1 MPPSRSRSQSK
12 RPLYEDEESGE
23 ETERESTPKPT
34 KSSGVR
40 KRKSE
45 VLGND
50 SGLTR
55 SKTVVNND
63 LAEKRRRRQSRVGEA
78 GPSGEGG
85 EVDGDGA
92 NRTTGRPVQ
101 QLASVVPDLDT
112 RAAPLVPQ
120 QDNYDEWMKL
130 AMGNKINAGNTWGF
144 ELIEYF
150 HDMRVLRNND
160 DQSINFQKASSTLD
174 GCVKVWTSRV
184 DNLGSETGKLLSAL
198 TSGRMEDDDEDEE
211 NDEEDAD
218 GDAPAGKKAKRR
230 TRHESTLAKRGTL
243 TLKKHDLEFSVDP
256 LFRKTCE
263 DFDEGGAHGL
273 LQNHLSLGLGSEG
286 ALRIV
291 FDASDSMGKEDEED
305 KGIMPPSF
313 IDLSVLRG
321 KFIVPIEEL
330 DQLSIAPSLDHFSFG
345 VTDEAADDHN
355 DDLSLFRDD
364 TVVFGAGGDD
374 GDEDFGAPQPQDD
387 FPMDVDG
394 GPPPQPAEEDFFGGD
409 QGGADDYN
417 ASTPGGYGGEDGEE
431 GSVGAQ
437 ANEGQAMGP
446 GGGPIPFNP
455 SKETGGNV
463 AFAMG
468 GGPDPETLLFL
479 DQMQRNWA
487 GPDHWKNKTT
497 IQRGGKPGDTAA
509 PKQKKEKKEPF
520 KVTYTKTAGEYDAKA
535 KLKTLFE
542 PPKKANTGI
551 LQPKA
556 VQSVTRRSMKPKKGD
571 KLLKRSD
578 HLLPPD
584 EHFSAKS
591 LVNLFLKPQFALQM
605 RGDRPLETGDGE
617 VDEQFWAKA
626 AEDQQRAGTE
636 EAEGGLA
643 ETLPLPT
650 QFFDDDDDGMAYN
663 DNYEAPVGDIPP
675 IHPGEQDLLAQ
686 VEGQERRVKPAA
698 VNFAK
703 RAKRV
708 DVRKLKE
715 NIWRGLE
722 IVIPPKKNGD
732 EMDMDEDEE
741 DEGTDP
747 DQPRVF
753 NQVIQGLGRQYP
765 EEKFGEISTSFC
777 FICLLHLANEQGLK
791 IDAGAATGVD
801 EDRPI
806 GNIFDLKVYR
816 DPTATTE

>member
-1 MPPSRSRSQSK
+1 MPPSRSRGKST
-12 RPLYEDEESGE
+12 RPLYDDEESGE
-23 ETERESTPKPT
+23 ETEQESTPKPV
-34 KSSGVR
+34 KSSGLR

-45 VLGND
+45 VQGSD

-63 LAEKRRRRQSRVGEA
+63 LAEKRRRRQSTRVGEA

-85 EVDGDGA
+85 EADGDGA
-92 NRTTGRPVQ
+92 NRTTGRPLQ
-101 QLASVVPDLDT
+101 QLASVAPDQAQA

-184 DNLGSETGKLLSAL
+184 DNLGSETGKLLSNL
-198 TSGRMEDDDEDEE
+198 TSGRMAEEDEE
-211 NDEEDAD
+211 DNEGGSDA
-218 GDAPAGKKAKRR
+218 DAPAGTQKAKRR
-230 TRHESTLAKRGTL
+230 TRHESTLAKRPQISV
-243 TLKKHDLEFSVDP
+243 KKHDLEFSVDP

-273 LQNHLSLGLGSEG
+273 LQNHLSLGVGSEG

-291 FDASDSMGKEDEED
+291 FDASDSMGKDEEED
-305 KGIMPPSF
+305 KGIVPPSF

-321 KFIVPIEEL
+321 KLTVQLEDLDEL
-330 DQLSIAPSLDHFSFG
+330 RIAPSLDHFSFG
-345 VTDEAADDHN
+345 ASDDTNDKDE
-355 DDLSLFRDD
+355 DLSLFRDD
-364 TVVFGAGGDD
+364 TVIFGAGEDD
-374 GDEDFGAPQPQDD
+374 DEDFGAPLPQDD

-394 GPPPQPAEEDFFGGD
+394 APPPPAVEEDFFAGD
-409 QGGADDYN
+409 QGGADDYS
-417 ASTPGGYGGEDGEE
+417 ASPAGYGGEDGEE
-431 GSVGAQ
+431 GSVGAH

-446 GGGPIPFNP
+446 GGAPIPFNGP
-455 SKETGGNV
+455 RGTGGDI
-463 AFAMG
+463 AFGMG
-468 GGPDPETLLFL
+468 GAAEGEMLDFFDNTL
-479 DQMQRNWA
+479 RSNWA
-487 GPDHWKNKTT
+487 GPEHWKMKKV
-497 IQRGGKPGDTAA
+497 IQRGKPGDVTA
-509 PKQKKEKKEPF
+509 PKQKRDKKEPF
-520 KVTYTKTAGEYDAKA
+520 KVTFTKTAGQFDART
-535 KLKTLFE
+535 KLKELFE
-542 PPKKANTGI
+542 PPKKAGAGI
-551 LQPKA
+551 LQPKL
-556 VQSVTRRSMKPKKGD
+556 VHNVTRRSAKAKKGQE
-571 KLLKRSD
+571 KSKRSD

-605 RGDRPLETGDGE
+605 RGERPLENGDGE

-626 AEDQQRAGTE
+626 AEEQQRTGTE

-643 ETLPLPT
+643 DT
-650 QFFDDDDDGMAYN
+650 QPFPSQIFDDDDDGPAYA
-663 DNYEAPVGDIPP
+663 DNYEATINDIPP
-675 IHPGEQDLLAQ
+675 ILPGEQDLLAQ
-686 VEGQERRVKPAA
+686 VEGQERRVKPQA

-722 IVIPPKKNGD
+722 IVIPPKKNED
-732 EMDMDEDEE
+732 EMDMDDVDE

-747 DQPRVF
+747 TEPRVF
-753 NQVIQGLGRQYP
+753 NSVIQNLGRQYP
-765 EEKFGEISTSFC
+765 DEKFGEISTSFC

-791 IDAGAATGVD
+791 IDAGNVMAVD